1 MNKYNWIEIVIIG
14 ILLLIIF
21 FSPVKEREVIKSQID
36 TVFID
41 SIKYIR
47 LEDSI
52 KKEIKY
58 IETIRYEKDK
68 KLQYI
73 DNISN
78 DSAVK
83 LFIKLVE
90 GGS

>member
-47 LEDSI
+47 FEDSI

-68 KLQYI
+68 RLQYI
-73 DNISN
+73 DSISN
-78 DSAVK
+78 DSAVQ

>member
-21 FSPVKEREVIKSQID
+21 FSPVKEREVIKSQVD

-73 DNISN
+73 DSISN